1 MPTFATPGPISVRID
16 LPFGDTSI
24 VASDR
29 DTTVVD
35 VLGDEHEV
43 TRVVCTGDEVT
54 ITAAT
59 TASDRGLLG
68 WGLGLLGI
76 GADTDVSVTVE
87 VPAGS
92 RVQATTRYGSVSA
105 EGRLDACRISTT
117 YGEVHLGETGSL
129 EIRGGH
135 GDISVE
141 HVAGDAEVTTSSG
154 DVRVG
159 VVEGAATIT
168 DKHSDVTVAEAMGP
182 LQLRGTH
189 GEVSVGRVL
198 DGLLARNA
206 YGGVRVD
213 ELVAGACDVATTYG
227 EIEIGIAEGT
237 AAWLDVGSDT
247 GTVHTRLDE
256 QPGPEAFDRTCEIN
270 ARTRDGNI
278 VIRRARRPAEA
289 RPRFRRKR

>member
-1 MPTFATPGPISVRID
+1 
-16 LPFGDTSI
+16 
-24 VASDR
+24 
-29 DTTVVD
+29 
-35 VLGDEHEV
+35 
-43 TRVVCTGDEVT
+43 
-54 ITAAT
+54 
-59 TASDRGLLG
+59 
-68 WGLGLLGI
+68 
-76 GADTDVSVTVE
+76 VSVTVE

-141 HVAGDAEVTTSSG
+141 HVAGDAEITTSSG

-237 AAWLDVGSDT
+237 AAWLDIGSDT
-247 GTVHTRLDE
+247 GSVHNRLDE
-256 QPGPEAFDRTCEIN
+256 QPGPDAFDRTCEIN